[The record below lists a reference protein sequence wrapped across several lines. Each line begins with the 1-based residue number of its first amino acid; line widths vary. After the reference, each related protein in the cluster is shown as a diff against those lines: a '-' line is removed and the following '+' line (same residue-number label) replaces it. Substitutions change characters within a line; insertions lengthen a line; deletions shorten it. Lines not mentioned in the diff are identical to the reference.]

1 MGYYPPHGVFDSIGG
16 QRCGICQCKITNMRN
31 GASRASDSTIMSR
44 SKTSS
49 TRCRT
54 PSSCERVRRFLPAIF
69 SVRHPRKRPPILVSH
84 QSGQPNSENAYL
96 GGPPTKSVIYAALGL
111 PPRGDPLD
119 FLIPPKAL
127 VVVDSRQSGPPSH
140 RYPGGVQGGQLLGP
154 PMKGGPLGG
163 RPVRDVSRG
172 RKNRLPKA

>member
-111 PPRGDPLD
+111 PPGGEPLD
-119 FLIPPKAL
+119 SLIPPQGSCGRGCG
-127 VVVDSRQSGPPSH
+127 SRNHH
-140 RYPGGVQGGQLLGP
+140 R
-154 PMKGGPLGG
+154 
-163 RPVRDVSRG
+163 
-172 RKNRLPKA
+172 